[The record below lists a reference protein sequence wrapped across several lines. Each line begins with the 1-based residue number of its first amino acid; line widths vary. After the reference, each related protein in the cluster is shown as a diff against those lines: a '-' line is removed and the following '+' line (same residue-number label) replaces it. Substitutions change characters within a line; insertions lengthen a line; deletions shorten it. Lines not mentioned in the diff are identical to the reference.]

1 MEIFQERLRICR
13 KRLNKKQEEVALET
27 GLSLRTYCRYE
38 CGEMSP
44 TLERL
49 IILADYYN
57 VSLDYLTG
65 RVDE

>member
-1 MEIFQERLRICR
+1 MEIFQERLRKCR
-13 KRLNKKQEEVALET
+13 KQMNKKQEEVARET

-44 TLERL
+44 TLDRF
-49 IILADYYN
+49 IKLADYYG
-57 VSLDYLTG
+57 VSLDYLAG